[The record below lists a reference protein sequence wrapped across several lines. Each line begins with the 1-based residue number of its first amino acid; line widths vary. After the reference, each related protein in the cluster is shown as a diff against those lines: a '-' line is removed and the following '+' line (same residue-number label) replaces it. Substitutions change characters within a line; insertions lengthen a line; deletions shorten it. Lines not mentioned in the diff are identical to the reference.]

1 MATRWRPDTCGCVID
16 VLDWETGQH
25 TVVSACPV
33 HAGHADVF
41 ASVYHGENKPKNQ
54 AVAAARAAVP
64 GLANEEPVVT
74 FGADRQP
81 IVSFRGLSAADEVAV
96 RSELAARNVPAKVVR
111 R

>member
-1 MATRWRPDTCGCVID
+1 MTRWRPDTCDCVID
-16 VLDWETGQH
+16 VLDWDTGAH
-25 TVVSACPV
+25 VVVSACPV

-41 ASVYHGENKPKNQ
+41 TSVYHGENKPKNQ

-81 IVSFRGLSAADEVAV
+81 VISFTGLSQADEAKV
-96 RSELAARNVPAKVVR
+96 RAELSARNINAKVTKR
-111 R
+111 